1 MLGQFVRIARMA
13 KSKQIEPISWRYHPR
28 SVATNQ
34 LVLLSL
40 QEGWVRCDQ
49 ATSLLKKSHLFDGWK
64 HDDTMDLLR
73 LLDDR
78 RLVRLVDNFKES
90 NPLRWPPKLWEKLA
104 ESSDDVPTKRPSI
117 EEFELMSD
125 NEQRILVNKM
135 KNLVPNELKE
145 NGWYG
150 PSGKAAEVRN
160 RGVSMI
166 PDSER
171 YDAAAPGAPRRLA
184 GRASQGRQ

>member
-1 MLGQFVRIARMA
+1 MA
-13 KSKQIEPISWRYHPR
+13 AKI
-28 SVATNQ
+28 
-34 LVLLSL
+34 
-40 QEGWVRCDQ
+40 
-49 ATSLLKKSHLFDGWK
+49 
-64 HDDTMDLLR
+64 M
-73 LLDDR
+73 
-78 RLVRLVDNFKES
+78 
-90 NPLRWPPKLWEKLA
+90 EKLA

-150 PSGKAAEVRN
+150 PSGKAEVRN

-171 YDAAAPGAPRRLA
+171 YRVRDSVSRR
-184 GRASQGRQ
+184 